1 MWQSPVFPTVL
12 ESSTRLAMKRDRAES
27 SLVNKQHDRAKDAA
41 SASAAVVGRR
51 YQKNIYIRLQEST
64 NADCE

>member
-41 SASAAVVGRR
+41 CASAAAAVVGRG
-51 YQKNIYIRLQEST
+51 YQKYIYTTSGIHRR
-64 NADCE
+64 